1 MFLYSK
7 GVKKAKLEKC
17 ENMNGYWKAID
28 LCKMEI
34 ISICQY
40 DDNHLV
46 VGKGYLYENG
56 HIKRIV
62 LFENGKEKKILKSF
76 SGEENMVMMV
86 TRFTLVDLL
95 TTLLKIMKEKE
106 KVKSMLRMQWF
117 TKENGIMVKEMVKVT
132 V

>member
-76 SGEENMVMMV
+76 NGEEMIEYGNDGNKVYNGGFADDV
-86 TRFTLVDLL
+86 TEEYEREGKGKEYVKNVLVY
-95 TTLLKIMKEKE
+95 KGE
-106 KVKSMLRMQWF
+106 
-117 TKENGIMVKEMVKVT
+117 
-132 V
+132 